1 MVECGLLEIW
11 DWSPI
16 ASQWLRQSRPPCA
29 QRKEDQTNTDA
40 PTKSAALSSSHIG
53 IKSFMIFSVAVF
65 LEGLVLVEKVE
76 KDGKDGDIDKNG
88 DLAFRVGE

>member
-1 MVECGLLEIW
+1 
-11 DWSPI
+11 
-16 ASQWLRQSRPPCA
+16 
-29 QRKEDQTNTDA
+29 
-40 PTKSAALSSSHIG
+40 
-53 IKSFMIFSVAVF
+53 